1 MFQLLTLLVSLASV
15 QSLPPVTANHNFVYD
30 DNSAQRLSR
39 YQVSLLGPRDVQRNL
54 LAVAVDIEFDD
65 KVRTVGEA
73 IALLIEGSGYRLG
86 EVSSEGLCR
95 QAVLQLP
102 LPRVHRKFERLT
114 LRQALEVLVGPG
126 HQPVFDET
134 HRSVSIER
142 VRPDLIIPSEGCG
155 CD

>member
-1 MFQLLTLLVSLASV
+1 MFQLLTLLVSLASAP
-15 QSLPPVTANHNFVYD
+15 SLPVTATHKFVRD
-30 DNSAQRLSR
+30 DNWAQRLSR
-39 YQVSLLGPRDVQRNL
+39 YQVSFPGAREEQRNL
-54 LAVAVDIEFDD
+54 LAVAVEIEFGDE
-65 KVRTVGEA
+65 VRTVGEA

-86 EVSSEGLCR
+86 GVSSEGLCR
-95 QAVLQLP
+95 QAVLKLP

-126 HQPVFDET
+126 HQPVFDEA

-142 VRPDLIIPSEGCG
+142 VRPELIIPSEGCG